1 MGEIADSM
9 LGGEMCA
16 GCGQW
21 LECMLQEKVKHPCS
35 EMGIPVYCSEACA
48 KEYGIPDAYTCP
60 H

>member
-16 GCGQW
+16 GCGVW
-21 LECMLQEKVKHPCS
+21 LECMTSSRKIKEPCS
-35 EMGIPVYCSEACA
+35 DMGIPVYCSVSCA
-48 KEYGIPDAYTCP
+48 EDYGVDGYVCP